1 MINLASKARPYFG
14 ALVLS
19 TVLLCAGGIYGYL
32 QMPMGVYPEVTFPRI
47 AIVATVPGQDITNM
61 ELKVTRPLE
70 EAVSTVIGMA
80 EVRSK
85 TIRGSSETSV
95 IFNPRTD
102 MIRPLQLTLN
112 KGSAKQSELPPDTKL
127 EIEQMTPSVF
137 PMLSIVLTGGDTS
150 SQLRD
155 FAFYHLAPLVKGL
168 PDVYRAEVTGGD
180 IREIEVIARPDDLLA
195 RG

>member
-1 MINLASKARPYFG
+1 
-14 ALVLS
+14 
-19 TVLLCAGGIYGYL
+19 GGIYGYL

-85 TIRGSSETSV
+85 TIRGSTELSV
-95 IFNPRTD
+95 VFNPGID
-102 MIRPLQLTLN
+102 MNRALQLTWN
-112 KGSAKQSELPPDTKL
+112 KVSAKQSELPADTKL

-137 PMLSIVLTGGDTS
+137 PMLSLVLTGGDTPA
-150 SQLRD
+150 QLRD
-155 FAFYHLAPLVKGL
+155 FAYFHLAPMIKGL
-168 PDVYRAEVTGGD
+168 PDVYRADVTGGD
-180 IREIEVIARPDDLLA
+180 IRE
-195 RG
+195 